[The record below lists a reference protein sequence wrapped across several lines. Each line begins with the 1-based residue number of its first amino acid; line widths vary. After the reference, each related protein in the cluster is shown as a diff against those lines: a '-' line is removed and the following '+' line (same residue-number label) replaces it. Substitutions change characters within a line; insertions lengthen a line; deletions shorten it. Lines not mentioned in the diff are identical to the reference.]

1 MRIVHT
7 FLGAGLV
14 EDSVAAVAAAD
25 DVLRLDRV
33 VHAALSAHVDHLIH
47 DGSEVRE
54 RETAVLHALHRV
66 EEKEKVGGR
75 GAGIISGK
83 EYSSC
88 FLSYTILV
96 DCYSVESSFFVI
108 QLRQKVPKN
117 IYIAYKTYTSSVE

>member
-33 VHAALSAHVDHLIH
+33 VHAALPAHVDHLIH

-54 RETAVLHALHRV
+54 RETAVLHALHYRV
-66 EEKEKVGGR
+66 EEKEKEYFKAGGQ

-88 FLSYTILV
+88 FFITH
-96 DCYSVESSFFVI
+96 
-108 QLRQKVPKN
+108 N
-117 IYIAYKTYTSSVE
+117 TG